1 MSTGAGGNYRSVLYV
16 TMKEAL
22 HMHSVH
28 AINTALYPSASQ
40 RRVITVYTGV
50 PYRGVTSLLS
60 INYVHANCQQDNIVT
75 VHSGV
80 AHEHHLHYGIDTDER
95 PRA

>member
-1 MSTGAGGNYRSVLYV
+1 MQSIRPFTLQ
-16 TMKEAL
+16 L
-22 HMHSVH
+22 H
-28 AINTALYPSASQ
+28 
-40 RRVITVYTGV
+40 RDDRVITVYTGV

-75 VHSGV
+75 LHSGV